1 MVNYICQRCGYT
13 TNRKSNLKNHFKR
26 KKICPP
32 ILKDYNIKKLCKIN
46 KIQYKDVKPSKQKK
60 EIKCQPNVSQ
70 KRLTLS
76 KNVSQNV
83 SQNKQNG
90 FFCSYCLKKFTTRQ
104 AKFKHEKDRCKHKT
118 DVPPSNLD
126 LLIKQKDNI
135 IENLIKQIDLIV
147 NKNISCYNSNSNNI
161 NSNNITNN
169 IQINNYGEENIE
181 YITNNVLKK
190 LLNYPASAIPKL
202 IAMKHF
208 NPKYPENH
216 NIKITNI
223 HDKFAK
229 RFKNGRWSIED
240 KKAVISELVEDGFAH
255 YDEFKNLKGEELN
268 HKILEK
274 LNKIEFFIDNKKEN
288 LEKTTEI
295 TVINGTKEID
305 V

>member
-1 MVNYICQRCGYT
+1 MVNYTCQRCGYT

-26 KKICPP
+26 KKFCTPL
-32 ILKDYNIKKLCKIN
+32 LKDINLKKLCKIN
-46 KIQYKDVKPSKQKK
+46 NIDYNDVKPSF
-60 EIKCQPNVSQ
+60 EPKCQPNVSQ
-70 KRLTLS
+70 KRLTLD

-83 SQNKQNG
+83 SQIKQNI
-90 FFCSYCLKKFTTRQ
+90 FFCAHCSKKFTTRQ
-104 AKFKHEKDRCKHKT
+104 AKFKHEKDRCKFKT
-118 DVPPSNLD
+118 DKPPINMD
-126 LLIKQKDNI
+126 ILIKQKDNI

-181 YITNNVLKK
+181 YITKNVLKK

-229 RFKNGRWSIED
+229 RFKNGKWSIED

-255 YDEFKNLKGEELN
+255 YDEFKNLKGDELN